1 MLIHFTQRII
11 QLPQLIVTGGFISRL
26 VSLFDT
32 EMNILLFILKEI
44 KEKSLLNRILTKLS
58 FYYVLFTFIYFL
70 FSLPFCLWT
79 FLLFSVLKSLRWNII
94 LLTKYV
100 CIQSVNRANVI
111 YVLFLNYSSNAHR

>member
-44 KEKSLLNRILTKLS
+44 KEKYLLDRILTKLS

>member
-44 KEKSLLNRILTKLS
+44 K
-58 FYYVLFTFIYFL
+58 
-70 FSLPFCLWT
+70 
-79 FLLFSVLKSLRWNII
+79 
-94 LLTKYV
+94 
-100 CIQSVNRANVI
+100 
-111 YVLFLNYSSNAHR
+111 